1 MAYEYVY
8 WPESL
13 PRKALLDSFSPTVPS
28 SITRS
33 TPDMGLPLQ
42 RTRGDYPASPI
53 SCTYVMTREQLD
65 TFSDFCKSI
74 GGRSFW
80 MPYPDPLNLKFTK
93 DKWWY
98 ARINPSSDEAIA
110 TPSAIGGGKFEVS
123 LQFDFWTLKPG
134 EVPPF
139 LAGGGD

>member
-1 MAYEYVY
+1 MAYDYVY

-13 PRKALLDSFSPTVPS
+13 PRKALLDSFSPAIPS
-28 SITRS
+28 SIARS
-33 TPDMGLPLQ
+33 TPDMGVPLQ
-42 RTRGDYPASPI
+42 RTRGDYPADPI
-53 SCTYVMTREQLD
+53 SCTYVMTREQVV
-65 TFSDFCKSI
+65 TFRDFCKAI

-80 MPYPDPLNLKFTK
+80 MPYPDPLHPVYTS

-98 ARINPSSDEAIA
+98 ARINPSSDDAI
-110 TPSAIGGGKFEVS
+110 TNPTAIGGGKFEVA
-123 LQFDFWTLKPG
+123 LQLDFWTLKPG

>member
-8 WPESL
+8 WPVSL
-13 PRKALLDSFSPTVPS
+13 PRKALLDSFSPTIPS
-28 SITRS
+28 SIKRS

-42 RTRGDYPASPI
+42 RSKGDYPADPI
-53 SCTYVMTREQLD
+53 SCTYVMTRDQVVL
-65 TFSDFCKSI
+65 FRDFCKSI

-80 MPYPDPLNLKFTK
+80 MPYPDPLHPTFTA

-110 TPSAIGGGKFEVS
+110 TPQAVGGGKFEVS
-123 LQFDFWTLKPG
+123 LQLDFWTLKPG

-139 LAGGGD
+139 LSTGGE